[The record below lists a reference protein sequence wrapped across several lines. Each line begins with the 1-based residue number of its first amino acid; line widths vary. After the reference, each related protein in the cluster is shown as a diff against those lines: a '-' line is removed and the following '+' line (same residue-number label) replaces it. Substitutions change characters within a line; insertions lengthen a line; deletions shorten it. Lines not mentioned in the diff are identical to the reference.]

1 MQSFR
6 FYNTIKLL
14 HFSKA
19 LYKKNNT
26 LGKSQIFN
34 FGLAATQLLKHTN
47 TSVKGKHKHH
57 SSSTS
62 RNTLGQNT
70 RVKRYKLS
78 TLLHFLFLFFFSSG
92 LGNSQNTEHNLFYN
106 FATPNTVR
114 RVAGCPRDTERVAT
128 FTSTQI
134 SCPCWAL
141 QSNTERNLPTTFNRF
156 SVYFLNFLLSL
167 HNIFFVVPKT
177 SSKSQQSIGFI
188 FNNIQIFKSQLHSE
202 SFLWFA
208 SSAAQFSFFLYIFS
222 CHNRCSSCLVFHLL
236 HFSSS

>member
-34 FGLAATQLLKHTN
+34 FGLAATQRLKHIN

-78 TLLHFLFLFFFSSG
+78 TLLHFLFLFFFLQG
-92 LGNSQNTEHNLFYN
+92 WAIHR
-106 FATPNTVR
+106 TPSTIYSTILLR

-141 QSNTERNLPTTFNRF
+141 QSNTERNLPITFNTF
-156 SVYFLNFLLSL
+156 SAYF
-167 HNIFFVVPKT
+167 FFK
-177 SSKSQQSIGFI
+177 F
-188 FNNIQIFKSQLHSE
+188 
-202 SFLWFA
+202 FA
-208 SSAAQFSFFLYIFS
+208 LFA
-222 CHNRCSSCLVFHLL
+222 
-236 HFSSS
+236 

>member
-14 HFSKA
+14 HFPKA

-78 TLLHFLFLFFFSSG
+78 TLLHFLFLFFFFFRAG
-92 LGNSQNTEHNLFYN
+92 QFTEHRAQFILQFCYSKYS
-106 FATPNTVR
+106 T
-114 RVAGCPRDTERVAT
+114 
-128 FTSTQI
+128 TS
-134 SCPCWAL
+134 CWM
-141 QSNTERNLPTTFNRF
+141 PTGHRASSHFHF
-156 SVYFLNFLLSL
+156 HANFLSMLGVAEQ
-167 HNIFFVVPKT
+167 HRAK
-177 SSKSQQSIGFI
+177 
-188 FNNIQIFKSQLHSE
+188 
-202 SFLWFA
+202 FA
-208 SSAAQFSFFLYIFS
+208 
-222 CHNRCSSCLVFHLL
+222 H
-236 HFSSS
+236 HFQ

>member
-1 MQSFR
+1 MQSFH

-141 QSNTERNLPTTFNRF
+141 QSNTERNLPITFNTF
-156 SVYFLNFLLSL
+156 STYFFNFLLSS
-167 HNIFFVVPKT
+167 HNIFFCGAKNFIEVAAVNWVY
-177 SSKSQQSIGFI
+177 SQ
-188 FNNIQIFKSQLHSE
+188 
-202 SFLWFA
+202 
-208 SSAAQFSFFLYIFS
+208 
-222 CHNRCSSCLVFHLL
+222 
-236 HFSSS
+236 

>member
-78 TLLHFLFLFFFSSG
+78 TLLHFLFLFFFLQG
-92 LGNSQNTEHNLFYN
+92 WAIHR
-106 FATPNTVR
+106 TP
-114 RVAGCPRDTERVAT
+114 
-128 FTSTQI
+128 STIYSTILLLQI
-134 SCPCWAL
+134 
-141 QSNTERNLPTTFNRF
+141 QYDE
-156 SVYFLNFLLSL
+156 LLDA
-167 HNIFFVVPKT
+167 HGTP
-177 SSKSQQSIGFI
+177 
-188 FNNIQIFKSQLHSE
+188 SE
-202 SFLWFA
+202 
-208 SSAAQFSFFLYIFS
+208 
-222 CHNRCSSCLVFHLL
+222 
-236 HFSSS
+236 